1 MTLALVLALALLQ
14 PGPAWSAPRSG
25 GVGAAGTDTADRL
38 PGGDLDARLLPW
50 DTLRRLCLLAG
61 LHPPADQPLSRR
73 ELATLLESVAA
84 ADVEPDATATLA
96 ARFGKGAS
104 GPRTAARVLAG
115 FTDRGRLQPGE
126 AGLAWSPGW
135 NLAAEAG
142 GQAARGPWWTAVT
155 LRVRAR
161 PGWGAR
167 PSPADGAGL
176 SLLDRPGW
184 DPATGP
190 AQQRRA
196 QLLEEGADLDLV
208 RGVVGREAGGWSVA
222 LGWEPRRH
230 GPGLGAALL
239 VDRDAPPFAALTV
252 RRTQPWR
259 WPGLLRPLGPQSL
272 LARAGRLSERQ
283 LGGAD
288 GSAQLRMDHP
298 WFFQWLVRWRVTD
311 WARLGFT
318 HVAVA
323 APRSGTLW
331 PDLLQIN
338 FPPPGVTWDELE
350 SGPYTDRLFAAQLE
364 LRWRDAPWRW
374 LPAAAGR
381 AWWEYAGEDFLPR
394 GPWGLL
400 PEIAAPASVA
410 GIELVSPRWDV
421 AVEYAETLHPLVLW
435 YANSSFPSGYQH
447 EGWLLGASLG
457 GAGDRVGGLVRWRGF
472 QAAEAELGLERAEW
486 GAEGHTPGLAR
497 ERHAWLAVRPLAG
510 GVPGPWR
517 ARLDWRRSE
526 ALVNGEGD
534 RQRWWSL
541 SVSRDF

>member
-1 MTLALVLALALLQ
+1 MTLLTLALVQ
-14 PGPAWSAPRSG
+14 PAPAAAAFWSG
-25 GVGAAGTDTADRL
+25 DAAAARPDTADPL
-38 PGGDLDARLLPW
+38 PAGDLDARLLPW

-61 LHPPADQPLSRR
+61 LQPPADQPLSRR
-73 ELATLLESVAA
+73 ELATLLESIAA
-84 ADVEPDATATLA
+84 AGVEPTATATLA
-96 ARFGKGAS
+96 ARYGEAAP
-104 GPRTAARVLAG
+104 GPRTSARVRAG
-115 FTDRGRLQPGE
+115 TTDRGRLQPGE

-135 NLAAEAG
+135 NFAAEAG
-142 GQAARGPWWTAVT
+142 GQAARGPWWTALA

-161 PGWGAR
+161 PGWGAG
-167 PSPADGAGL
+167 PVPGDGDSP

-196 QLLEEGADLDLV
+196 QLLDDGANLDLV
-208 RGVVGREAGGWSVA
+208 RGVIGREAGGWSVA

-252 RRTQPWR
+252 RRTQPLR
-259 WPGLLRPLGPQSL
+259 WPGLLRALGPQSL
-272 LARAGRLSERQ
+272 LARAGRLSERPV
-283 LGGAD
+283 GAAD
-288 GSAQLRMDHP
+288 GSMELRADHP

-311 WARLGFT
+311 WVRLGFT
-318 HVAVA
+318 HVALA

-331 PDLLQIN
+331 PDLLRIS

-350 SGPYTDRLFAAQLE
+350 SGPYTDRLFAAQVE

-410 GIELVSPRWDV
+410 GIELVGPRWDV

-435 YANSSFPSGYQH
+435 YANGSFPSGYQH
-447 EGWLLGASLG
+447 EGWLLGSSLG
-457 GAGDRVGGLVRWRGF
+457 GAGERVSGLVRWRGGDV
-472 QAAEAELGLERAEW
+472 AEVELGLEHAEW

-497 ERHAWLAVRPLAG
+497 ERHAWLAASPLGG

-517 ARLDWRRSE
+517 ARLDWRRNEMSLHDE
-526 ALVNGEGD
+526 SD
-534 RQRWWSL
+534 RRRWWSL

>member
-1 MTLALVLALALLQ
+1 MLAHPALAA
-14 PGPAWSAPRSG
+14 PAPRP
-25 GVGAAGTDTADRL
+25 GVAALGRPDAADPL
-38 PGGDLDARLLPW
+38 PAGDLDARLLPW

-61 LHPPADQPLSRR
+61 LQPPADQPLSRR
-73 ELATLLESVAA
+73 ELATLLASIAA
-84 ADVEPDATATLA
+84 AGVEPITTATLA
-96 ARFGKGAS
+96 ARCCGEAGS
-104 GPRTAARVLAG
+104 GPWTAARLLAG
-115 FTDRGRLQPGE
+115 TSDRGLLQPGE
-126 AGLAWSPGW
+126 AGLAWAPGW
-135 NLAAEAG
+135 NFAAEAG

-155 LRVRAR
+155 VRVQAR
-161 PGWGAR
+161 PGWGAG
-167 PSPADGAGL
+167 PAPGDGS

-196 QLLEEGADLDLV
+196 QMLDDGGDLDLV

-252 RRTQPWR
+252 RRTRPWR
-259 WPGLLRPLGPQSL
+259 WPGLLRTLGPQSL
-272 LARAGRLSERQ
+272 LARAGRLSERPV
-283 LGGAD
+283 GFAD
-288 GSAQLRMDHP
+288 GSPELPTDHP

-331 PDLLQIN
+331 PDLLRIN
-338 FPPPGVTWDELE
+338 FPPPGVTWDELDD
-350 SGPYTDRLFAAQLE
+350 GPYTDRLFAAQIE

-410 GIELVSPRWDV
+410 GIELVGPRWDV

-447 EGWLLGASLG
+447 EGWLLGSSLG
-457 GAGDRVGGLVRWRGF
+457 GAGERVSGLARRRIGDVV
-472 QAAEAELGLERAEW
+472 EVELGLERAEW
-486 GAEGHTPGLAR
+486 GAEGRTPGLAR
-497 ERHAWLAVRPLAG
+497 ERHVWLAASPLSG

-526 ALVNGEGD
+526 VLEPD
-534 RQRWWSL
+534 RSDRRRWWSI
-541 SVSRDF
+541 SVSRGF

>member
-1 MTLALVLALALLQ
+1 MLPLTLALTLTLALAQ
-14 PGPAWSAPRSG
+14 PDPASSAP
-25 GVGAAGTDTADRL
+25 GVGAAARPHTVDPIPAGN
-38 PGGDLDARLLPW
+38 LDARLLPW

-61 LHPPADQPLSRR
+61 LQPPADQPLSRR
-73 ELATLLESVAA
+73 ELAALLATIGAA
-84 ADVEPDATATLA
+84 GVEPRTTATLA
-96 ARFGKGAS
+96 ARLGVAAPA
-104 GPRTAARVLAG
+104 PRTTARVLAG
-115 FTDRGRLQPGE
+115 TTERGRLQPGE

-135 NLAAEAG
+135 NFAVETG
-142 GQAARGPWWTAVT
+142 GQAARGPWWSALT
-155 LRVRAR
+155 LRARAR
-161 PGWGAR
+161 PGWGAG
-167 PSPADGAGL
+167 PVPGDGAL
-176 SLLDRPGW
+176 LLDGPGW

-196 QLLEEGADLDLV
+196 QQLDEGADLDLV
-208 RGVVGREAGGWSVA
+208 RGVVGREGGGWSVA

-259 WPGLLRPLGPQSL
+259 WSGLLRVLGPQSL
-272 LARAGRLSERQ
+272 LARAGRLSARPVGSTE
-283 LGGAD
+283 
-288 GSAQLRMDHP
+288 GSAEQRTDHP

-331 PDLLQIN
+331 PDLLRIN

-410 GIELVSPRWDV
+410 GIELVGQRWDV

-435 YANSSFPSGYQH
+435 YANGSFPSGYEH
-447 EGWLLGASLG
+447 EGWLLGSSLG
-457 GAGDRVGGLVRWRGF
+457 GAGERVSGLVRWRGGDV
-472 QAAEAELGLERAEW
+472 AEVELGLECAEW

-497 ERHAWLAVRPLAG
+497 ERHAWLAVSPLAD

-517 ARLDWRRSE
+517 ARLDGHRNEILARD
-526 ALVNGEGD
+526 EGD
-534 RQRWWSL
+534 RRRWWSL
-541 SVSRDF
+541 SVARDF